1 MIEMRVLRLDQNAVL
16 YEYDAEA
23 DTRKR
28 WLEMSTQVSEEL
40 RTGSITPLC

>member
-1 MIEMRVLRLDQNAVL
+1 MLTREQNAVL

-28 WLEMSTQVSEEL
+28 WLEMSALVSEEL
-40 RTGSITPLC
+40 RTGNITPLC